1 MEPDVHDLSAL
12 GGLASFRARFLDVR
26 AQNEMKRREVMRS
39 DIGNGIAAGLL
50 GGLVF
55 GIMMQMMNAPTPEGG
70 QMPMMVMVAKV
81 VRSDSMTA
89 GWIYHLFNSAVIG
102 GIFGWLLGNRSQ
114 RIGAGLGWG
123 ALYGFVWWILGALI
137 LMPLFLVMPPLAPL
151 MMAPMRPVAM
161 GSLMGHLIYGIILGG
176 GFAILKQG
184 VPGLTRHA

>member
-1 MEPDVHDLSAL
+1 
-12 GGLASFRARFLDVR
+12 
-26 AQNEMKRREVMRS
+26 MRS

-137 LMPLFLVMPPLAPL
+137 LMPLFLGMPAFAPL

-184 VPGLTRHA
+184 IPGLTRHA